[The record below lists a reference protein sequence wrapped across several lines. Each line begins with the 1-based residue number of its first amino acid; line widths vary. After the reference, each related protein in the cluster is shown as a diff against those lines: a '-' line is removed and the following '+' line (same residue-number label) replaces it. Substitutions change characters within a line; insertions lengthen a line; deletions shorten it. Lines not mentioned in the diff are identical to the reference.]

1 MENIEIFIP
10 EMDEINQHINS
21 AFDSVDLINEIVV
34 KDIQSEEDTATMDRN
49 VEHLKIMM
57 AYDWFASALTEEQ
70 ANQINAIIKIDSII
84 NE

>member
-1 MENIEIFIP
+1 MEAYIP
-10 EMDEINQHINS
+10 TQEQISIHINS

-34 KDIQSEEDTATMDRN
+34 KDIQSEEDAEIMDRN

-57 AYDWFASALTEEQ
+57 AYEWFASALTEEQ